1 MGERYVHVPVRGAR
15 TPHDVLVREVG
26 EGGAPPGR
34 RARLLLPPCARP
46 AAGRHA
52 HPHQPAGPP
61 ALRTPRRLSRRGRG
75 PARDRF
81 EGPCE
86 RPPSSGAL
94 REPGRPTF
102 SHRAAPFRPGI
113 THLAPRS
120 PVVRGP
126 RRRPVPRAR
135 RRCHSPHTDSRGA
148 PACSPCAPAL
158 LLMRFIV
165 RAIWSAVIPL
175 ACRAMSRVCRGVRRA
190 ARSPRRTDGPRP
202 VRAGAEILQGGPGPR

>member
-1 MGERYVHVPVRGAR
+1 MGERYVHVGKVRSRSGAGRPDAARCARPGGRRGWCAAR
-15 TPHDVLVREVG
+15 TPR
-26 EGGAPPGR
+26 PP
-34 RARLLLPPCARP
+34 A
-46 AAGRHA
+46 
-52 HPHQPAGPP
+52 PP
-61 ALRTPRRLSRRGRG
+61 ALRTPRRLPRRGRG

-113 THLAPRS
+113 THLAPWS

-175 ACRAMSRVCRGVRRA
+175 ACRAMSRVCRGVRHA
-190 ARSPRRTDGPRP
+190 ARSPRPH
-202 VRAGAEILQGGPGPR
+202 